1 LSHATG
7 NPQDGTQPYAIQR
20 FQFERDLAAAV
31 DPTAPWPQRL
41 AAAIGATLRW
51 AAADPASA
59 HRLALPAAGRR
70 SDDLGAFTAMVD
82 DLAAELRR
90 GAPAVARPER
100 TARNVVLRVA
110 RQILLQL
117 EAGPEEPVTSIG
129 PDLIVFALTP
139 YVGLA
144 TARCL
149 ADQSQEGDEGGAEAF
164 A

>member
-1 LSHATG
+1 LSNATG
-7 NPQDGTQPYAIQR
+7 NPQDGTQPYAILR
-20 FQFERDLAAAV
+20 FRFERDLAAV
-31 DPTAPWPQRL
+31 FDPAAPWPQCI
-41 AAAIGATLRW
+41 AAAIRVTLRS
-51 AAADPASA
+51 AAADPATA
-59 HRLALPAAGRR
+59 RRLVLPAAGRR

-82 DLAAELRR
+82 DLAAALRR

-129 PDLIVFALTP
+129 PDLNVFALTP
-139 YVGLA
+139 YVGRA
-144 TARCL
+144 SARFL
-149 ADQSQEGDEGGAEAF
+149 ADQSQEGDEGGVEAF